1 MLTYEVLM
9 IEDGIYYIR
18 YYPFPESRGID
29 LKLSREDYL
38 KWIEDDK
45 VEI

>member
-1 MLTYEVLM
+1 MLTYQILL

-18 YYPFPESRGID
+18 YYPFEGCRGID

-38 KWIEDDK
+38 KWINDK
-45 VEI
+45 VEV